1 MSVGLVVFESISNNV
16 THTQTFLHL
25 YNSRISWNFY
35 INRTW
40 KPNRLLTLQ
49 GYFLKNDY
57 FFKVQ
62 KIMHQRKQYLL
73 KIWKLWRVSRWL
85 AQSESWDFGAQRISR
100 AWVLGKTAGKAWDL
114 AVWLVRWPFSAA
126 LPNSVGYWQLSVTF
140 LNMAFPFQHLCRL
153 HSPHLSKT
161 TRPPT
166 TLTTEAC
173 FDADDDV

>member
-1 MSVGLVVFESISNNV
+1 MYMKEKRLLLPQQLEKNSWHSMLIIRNTEWFNV
-16 THTQTFLHL
+16 SLG
-25 YNSRISWNFY
+25 YNIW
-35 INRTW
+35 
-40 KPNRLLTLQ
+40 LLTLQ